1 MAMKYSK
8 INRARI
14 KELHADGASAR
25 EISEALGC
33 RADTIYKALANMGL
47 KPNRPKRSTR
57 KQMHLERVKG
67 TTPRA
72 DQTDDYAI
80 RELAVAVITRAVEDY
95 KVQLRR
101 PYSLGGQ
108 YALKKMER
116 FFKSDWYQQ
125 LSTACENPVDGE
137 RIVATLREREERRK
151 VRAYEKNR
159 ARADREA
166 QELARAAAGLQD
178 DKGSDT

>member
-1 MAMKYSK
+1 MQYAK
-8 INRARI
+8 ISRSRI

-67 TTPRA
+67 MTPKA
-72 DQTDDYAI
+72 DQTDGYAVK
-80 RELAVAVITRAVEDY
+80 ELAVAIITRAVEDY
-95 KVQLRR
+95 KVRLRR
-101 PYSLGGQ
+101 PHAFGGQ
-108 YALKKMER
+108 YALTEIER
-116 FFKSDWYQQ
+116 FFKSDWYQL

-137 RIVATLREREERRK
+137 RIVAALREREEQRK

-178 DKGSDT
+178 NQGSDT